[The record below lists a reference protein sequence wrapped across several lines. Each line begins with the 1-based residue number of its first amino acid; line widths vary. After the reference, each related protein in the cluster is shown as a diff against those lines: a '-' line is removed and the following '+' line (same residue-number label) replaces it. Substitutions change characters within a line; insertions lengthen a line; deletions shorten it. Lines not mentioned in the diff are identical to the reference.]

1 MAEIKDRIVSLRNEK
16 NITQSQLA
24 EELNISPSAIGMYE
38 QGRRKPSYEL
48 LEEIC
53 DYFNVDMDYL
63 MGRSDI
69 KNRYQ
74 AGLKYDWEDKKQEDS
89 NIDMNTVNTD
99 YIMIPLYESISA
111 GYGASNSEFI
121 EMIPVFGLKK
131 NGTTYFAVKVEGDSM
146 EPKIPNGSTIIIKKD
161 IQIESG
167 EIGAFNLNDE
177 NFVKQK
183 KLVKDKLILH
193 SFNLA
198 YDDKVV
204 NEYDEFKEYGKV
216 VKVMIDL

>member
-1 MAEIKDRIVSLRNEK
+1 MPYEIKDIVKIIKNKRDELKLSLRDLSSKTGISSSTLQRYETMETNMPIDKFQIICDVLGLEADKLLSNKNYSSQEK
-16 NITQSQLA
+16 SN
-24 EELNISPSAIGMYE
+24 LNI
-38 QGRRKPSYEL
+38 
-48 LEEIC
+48 
-53 DYFNVDMDYL
+53 D
-63 MGRSDI
+63 
-69 KNRYQ
+69 
-74 AGLKYDWEDKKQEDS
+74 
-89 NIDMNTVNTD
+89 TVNTD

-183 KLVKDKLILH
+183 KVVKDRLILH

-198 YDDKVV
+198 YDDKLV
-204 NEYDEFKEYGKV
+204 NEYDDFKEYGKV

>member
-1 MAEIKDRIVSLRNEK
+1 MPYEIKDIVKIIKNKRDELNLSLRDLSSKTGISSSTLQRYETMETNMPIDKFQIICDVLGLEADKLLSNKNYSSQEK
-16 NITQSQLA
+16 SN
-24 EELNISPSAIGMYE
+24 LNIDTI
-38 QGRRKPSYEL
+38 
-48 LEEIC
+48 
-53 DYFNVDMDYL
+53 
-63 MGRSDI
+63 
-69 KNRYQ
+69 
-74 AGLKYDWEDKKQEDS
+74 
-89 NIDMNTVNTD
+89 NTD

-146 EPKIPNGSTIIIKKD
+146 EPKIPNGSTIIIKTD
-161 IQIESG
+161 LQIESG

-183 KLVKDKLILH
+183 KVVKDRLILH

-204 NEYDEFKEYGKV
+204 NEFDDFIEYGKV

>member
-146 EPKIPNGSTIIIKKD
+146 EPKIPNSSTIIIKKD

-183 KLVKDKLILH
+183 KVVKDRIILH

-198 YDDKVV
+198 YEDKVV
-204 NEYDEFKEYGKV
+204 NEFDDFIEYGKV

>member
-1 MAEIKDRIVSLRNEK
+1 MKVNEIIKK
-16 NITQSQLA
+16 
-24 EELNISPSAIGMYE
+24 
-38 QGRRKPSYEL
+38 RRKELGLTLKQVAEKLGVSESLISRYESNDVKNMGIDKIIPL
-48 LEEIC
+48 AKVL
-53 DYFNVDMDYL
+53 DTTPAFL
-63 MGRSDI
+63 MG
-69 KNRYQ
+69 
-74 AGLKYDWEDKKQEDS
+74 WETKKEKENI
-89 NIDMNTVNTD
+89 NIDTINTD

-161 IQIESG
+161 IQIENG

-183 KLVKDKLILH
+183 KVVKDRLILH

-198 YDDKVV
+198 YDDKLVG
-204 NEYDEFKEYGKV
+204 EFDDYKEYGKV

>member
-74 AGLKYDWEDKKQEDS
+74 AGLKYDWENKKEEKS
-89 NIDMNTVNTD
+89 NLNIDTINTD

-121 EMIPVFGLKK
+121 EMIPAFGLKK
-131 NGTTYFAVKVEGDSM
+131 NGTTYFAVKVKGDSM

-161 IQIESG
+161 IAIENG

-183 KLVKDKLILH
+183 KVVKDRLILH
-193 SFNLA
+193 SLNLA
-198 YDDKVV
+198 YEDKVV
-204 NEYDEFKEYGKV
+204 NEFDDFIEYGKV

>member
-1 MAEIKDRIVSLRNEK
+1 MKVNEIIKK
-16 NITQSQLA
+16 
-24 EELNISPSAIGMYE
+24 
-38 QGRRKPSYEL
+38 RRKELGLTLKQVAEKLGVSESLISRYESNDVKNMGIDKIIPL
-48 LEEIC
+48 AKVL
-53 DYFNVDMDYL
+53 DTTPAFL
-63 MGRSDI
+63 MG
-69 KNRYQ
+69 
-74 AGLKYDWEDKKQEDS
+74 WETKKEKENI
-89 NIDMNTVNTD
+89 NIDTVNTD

-167 EIGAFNLNDE
+167 EIGAFCLNEE

-183 KLVKDKLILH
+183 KTIKDKLILH

-216 VKVMIDL
+216 IKVMIDL

>member
-1 MAEIKDRIVSLRNEK
+1 MADIKDRILSLRVEK
-16 NITQSQLA
+16 ELTQEKMAKIFNVGLSTVSMWERGERIPRPKILQ
-24 EELNISPSAIGMYE
+24 
-38 QGRRKPSYEL
+38 
-48 LEEIC
+48 EIC

-74 AGLKYDWEDKKQEDS
+74 AGLKYDWENKKEEKS
-89 NIDMNTVNTD
+89 NLNMDTINTD

-146 EPKIPNGSTIIIKKD
+146 EPKIPDGSTIIIKKD
-161 IQIESG
+161 IVIENG

-183 KLVKDKLILH
+183 KMIKDKLVLH
-193 SFNLA
+193 SLNLA

-204 NEYDEFKEYGKV
+204 SEFDDFKEYGKV